1 MSGLAFEGVHKRY
14 GDVVALAGFDL
25 EVREG
30 ELLVLLGPSGCGK
43 TTALRVAAGLESADE
58 GRVLIG
64 GTDVGKVAP
73 AKRNVAMVFQSYALF
88 PHLTVEENI
97 GFGLRAR
104 RTGREET
111 SRRVREAA
119 ALVRCED
126 VLDRKPFQLSGGE
139 RQRVALARALARHPD
154 AFLLDEPLSNLDARL
169 RVETRVELE
178 SLHRRLGATM
188 VYVTHDQVEA
198 LTMGDRVA
206 VMRDG
211 RVEQVGTPEE
221 VYRRP
226 ANRFVAGFIGS
237 PAMNVLPVTVKAD
250 RFLAGPFSFALRG
263 PDEGHAARPLELGV
277 RPEHLTMASGSA
289 GSAVTVSLV
298 EHAGPDAYLYLQ
310 AGEHLL
316 VMRGDSSVRVRAG
329 DEIRVAVRRAN
340 THLFDAETG
349 ERLEGPEGSP

>member
-14 GDVVALAGFDL
+14 GGVVALAGFDL
-25 EVREG
+25 VVREG

-43 TTALRVAAGLESADE
+43 TTALRIAAGLESADE

-64 GTDVGKVAP
+64 GNDVGRVAP
-73 AKRNVAMVFQSYALF
+73 AKRNVSMVFQSYALF

-104 RTGREET
+104 RAGRMET
-111 SRRVREAA
+111 ARRVREAA

-126 VLDRKPFQLSGGE
+126 VLDRKPFQLSGGQ

-211 RVEQVGTPEE
+211 RVEQVGTPED

-237 PAMNVLPVTVKAD
+237 PAMNVLPVSVKAE
-250 RFLAGPFSFALRG
+250 RLHAGPFSFSLRG
-263 PDEGHAARPLELGV
+263 PDEANAKRPLDLGV
-277 RPEHLTMASGSA
+277 RPEHLAMASGSSGA
-289 GSAVTVSLV
+289 AVTVSLV
-298 EHAGPDAYLYLQ
+298 ENAGPDAYLYVEADEQ
-310 AGEHLL
+310 RL
-316 VMRGDSSVRVRAG
+316 VVRVDSSTRVKAG
-329 DEIRVAVRRAN
+329 DEIRLAVRRAN

-349 ERLEGPEGSP
+349 ESLEGTP